1 MINLRFGKLY
11 SLKQN
16 FGNIFYLNTHII
28 FSCKLIH
35 IDLLLG
41 NMGFFHR
48 QIGLPTSSETSL
60 KHDVNCIQ
68 NVSTRRLS
76 LQLR

>member
-1 MINLRFGKLY
+1 LDKICSGKLVHILIY
-11 SLKQN
+11 
-16 FGNIFYLNTHII
+16 YLITRA
-28 FSCKLIH
+28 
-35 IDLLLG
+35 
-41 NMGFFHR
+41 FFHR
-48 QIGLPTSSETSL
+48 QIGLPTGSETSL